1 MKKTRIYIARHGETE
16 YNRLDIIQ
24 GSKDIELNEAGLLQ
38 ARALANRFTEIPV
51 DAIFSSTMI
60 RARQTA
66 EAVAGLK
73 NMEVTTFPELRE
85 MNFGDYEGLNY
96 FDVKDD
102 FMVLKKDWE
111 KGLFNKA
118 CKNGE
123 SPNEVFKRADPR
135 CRAIFEE
142 NEGKSILMVLHGRLI
157 RILFTQWFGW
167 DLRQM
172 NQFSTPNVSFNLL
185 EWENNSIKPVELNI
199 TDHLVDTGV
208 IY

>member
-1 MKKTRIYIARHGETE
+1 MKFSNVRI
-16 YNRLDIIQ
+16 
-24 GSKDIELNEAGLLQ
+24 
-38 ARALANRFTEIPV
+38 
-51 DAIFSSTMI
+51 
-60 RARQTA
+60 
-66 EAVAGLK
+66 
-73 NMEVTTFPELRE
+73 
-85 MNFGDYEGLNY
+85 
-96 FDVKDD
+96 
-102 FMVLKKDWE
+102 
-111 KGLFNKA
+111 
-118 CKNGE
+118 
-123 SPNEVFKRADPR
+123 PR

-157 RILFTQWFGW
+157 RILFTHWFSW

>member
-24 GSKDIELNEAGLLQ
+24 GSKDIALNAAGLLQ

-66 EAVAGLK
+66 EAVAVLK
-73 NMEVTTFPELRE
+73 NMEVTTFPELKE

-102 FMVLKKDWE
+102 FMALKKDWE
-111 KGLFNKA
+111 TGLFDKA

-123 SPNEVFKRADPR
+123 SPNEVYQRADHR
-135 CRAIFEE
+135 CRTIFEE
-142 NEGKSILMVLHGRLI
+142 NEGKNILMVLHGRLI

-185 EWENNSIKPVELNI
+185 EWENNSLKPVELNI
-199 TDHLVDTGV
+199 TDHLVDAGV
-208 IY
+208 IF